1 MTFYGRAI
9 ALLVD
14 RPELAEVAAYPF
26 GFDVAG
32 AAHGAAVRLA
42 SGAPLEAVAG
52 DGTGGTFFV
61 CGGGPV
67 LYASGDGAAGLVAA
81 SADEALEMAIGLP
94 GWLGLLHL
102 SPAGAEAGLPA
113 AVTASEE
120 AIRESQPDLDAQRA
134 ALRGALGLPVH
145 SPAELFARLHAAL
158 LRTEPDHL
166 LLDTAGGRARAR
178 LDPHPRTPLRETVL
192 SPGLADLARLRDDT
206 AQWTEVAGDKARRAT
221 VLRAAQFDR
230 QEHDLPLL
238 RRLLAAETADAGT
251 SEELRLA
258 AVLVA
263 LHGSAEDLPLLRA
276 AHAAPQAVRWGLP
289 EVPEQPGA
297 VVEWA
302 RGLDG
307 SYLGEDPAR
316 EPELTWIRLAR
327 RQGRTELARAA
338 LLRIL
343 DSAEEAATAEQ
354 ADLLRVLSVELEALG
369 DLGQAARA
377 QSGHAALVD
386 EPRDRGVACRRLAE
400 LQRRTGDLPAAWRTL
415 RPVPEILDTD
425 GSELRWRRLGL
436 GRMVAAEHFELA
448 RAAAGAG
455 LAPIALDSLAVAR
468 ELHAGMGKS
477 AQRSL
482 GMLAQ
487 ETKWAVARLK

>member
-1 MTFYGRAI
+1 MTVYGRAI
-9 ALLVD
+9 GLLGD
-14 RPELAEVAAYPF
+14 RPELAEAAARPF
-26 GFDVAG
+26 GFDLAG

-52 DGTGGTFFV
+52 DGTGGTYFV

-67 LYASGDGAAGLVAA
+67 LYASADGAAGLVAA
-81 SADEALEMAIGLP
+81 SADEALELTVGLP
-94 GWLGLLHL
+94 GWHGLVHL
-102 SPAGAEAGLPA
+102 SPADAEARLPA
-113 AVTASEE
+113 AVAASEE
-120 AIRESQPDLDAQRA
+120 AIRESLPDLDARRA
-134 ALRGALGLPVH
+134 ALRGALGLPDR
-145 SPAELFARLHAAL
+145 SPAELFARLHTAL

-166 LLDTAGGRARAR
+166 LLDAAGGRARAR
-178 LDPHPRTPLRETVL
+178 LDPHPRPPLRETVL

-206 AQWTEVAGDKARRAT
+206 AQWTEVAGDIARRAT

-230 QEHDLPLL
+230 QDRDLPLL
-238 RRLLAAETADAGT
+238 RHLLAAETAGAGT

-276 AHAAPQAVRWGLP
+276 ARAAPQAVRWGLP
-289 EVPEQPGA
+289 EIPEHPGA

-302 RGLDG
+302 RGPDG
-307 SYLGEDPAR
+307 SQLGEDPAR

-327 RQGRTELARAA
+327 RQGRTEDARVA

-343 DSAEEAATAEQ
+343 DATGEQ

-377 QSGHAALVD
+377 QSGYAALAD
-386 EPRDRGVACRRLAE
+386 GPRDRGTACRRLAE
-400 LQRRTGDLPAAWRTL
+400 LQRRTGDLPTAWRTL
-415 RPVPEILDTD
+415 RPVPEILDTE
-425 GSELRWRRLGL
+425 GSERGWRRLGL

-448 RAAAGAG
+448 LAAAGAG
-455 LAPIALDSLAVAR
+455 LAPVARESLAVAGD
-468 ELHAGMGKS
+468 LHAGMGKS